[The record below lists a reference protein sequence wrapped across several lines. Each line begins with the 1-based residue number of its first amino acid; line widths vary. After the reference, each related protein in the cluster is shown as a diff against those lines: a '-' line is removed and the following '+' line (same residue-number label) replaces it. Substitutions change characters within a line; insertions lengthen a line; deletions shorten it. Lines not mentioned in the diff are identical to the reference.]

1 MFILSLIY
9 LINKDR
15 SIALTFFC
23 YFFSIITI
31 YIGTFNY
38 QMQTPRYIY
47 PLTISLYIFTFY
59 LVYVHLY
66 KVNKKIFFSLTL
78 ILLIPLLLKT
88 NFLKRTLELKNE
100 LYRTEFIIQNKKVRL
115 LFNDKKYVASY
126 KYLQELTKENSKI
139 LVADDTPTIFNFKRN
154 KILVVDYPGFVSP
167 NFSMPQKIESN
178 LFVNYL
184 LKNNIYYII
193 KILDDYA
200 YPEFFNTNKLE
211 QKIKVMGEE
220 HEDYKF
226 YQTYF
231 IFNEN
236 IRKII
241 EDPLIEK
248 VYSGHLVLV
257 KLKS

>member
-1 MFILSLIY
+1 MSNRKSDPIINNQNIY
-9 LINKDR
+9 
-15 SIALTFFC
+15 S
-23 YFFSIITI
+23 
-31 YIGTFNY
+31 
-38 QMQTPRYIY
+38 
-47 PLTISLYIFTFY
+47 
-59 LVYVHLY
+59 
-66 KVNKKIFFSLTL
+66 
-78 ILLIPLLLKT
+78 
-88 NFLKRTLELKNE
+88 
-100 LYRTEFIIQNKKVRL
+100 
-115 LFNDKKYVASY
+115 
-126 KYLQELTKENSKI
+126 
-139 LVADDTPTIFNFKRN
+139 
-154 KILVVDYPGFVSP
+154 

-184 LKNNIYYII
+184 LKNNIHYII